1 MSKRICAITTACP
14 SEHDT
19 WRSQYPGPEWGHNTR
34 HFKCFMPSPVV
45 TLWPALLGMVRRQHG
60 PLGMHCQNSLTHF
73 WHCHVH
79 QVKMLCI
86 LLRGLSSCCM
96 TGPTH
101 AQTFTRLD
109 ENSLQIPPTR
119 AALEQ
124 HVKRATYQGGHIWGQ
139 SLLATPALP
148 LPTSWGWMK
157 TEDGL
162 YESNWTTLPE
172 ASKACY
178 ELVSCKVQEGLCE
191 TLQMQ
196 EGCTWVHAQ
205 LWRGVFTE
213 LTMCTD
219 IISVIW

>member
-1 MSKRICAITTACP
+1 MFHALTSCDTVTSFVGHGKKTAWTTWNALPKLTDTFLTLSCAP
-14 SEHDT
+14 SED
-19 WRSQYPGPEWGHNTR
+19 
-34 HFKCFMPSPVV
+34 V
-45 TLWPALLGMVRRQHG
+45 
-60 PLGMHCQNSLTHF
+60 MHTIERF
-73 WHCHVH
+73 V
-79 QVKMLCI
+79 I
-86 LLRGLSSCCM
+86 LLYDRTNTCTDIHKARRKLS
-96 TGPTH
+96 
-101 AQTFTRLD
+101 
-109 ENSLQIPPTR
+109 PTR